1 LTPYSTSEGATSFDL
16 EDEAAA
22 ATVRIGNYPLIFAG
36 EFYNFDIGEA
46 WMPDLTGTYELAE
59 METPMQF
66 VFAENDGEYSVT
78 YDGITWSVVDR
89 DSLPTEKIDY
99 NESESIGVPMVNHVL
114 ILQNPDTSKYSKM
127 RVRVRNYDESQVL
140 TIGIYGIDG
149 TTEFNTIAE
158 ARDASGLAVSYGGSF
173 E

>member
-1 LTPYSTSEGATSFDL
+1 
-16 EDEAAA
+16 
-22 ATVRIGNYPLIFAG
+22 
-36 EFYNFDIGEA
+36 
-46 WMPDLTGTYELAE
+46 
-59 METPMQF
+59 
-66 VFAENDGEYSVT
+66 
-78 YDGITWSVVDR
+78 
-89 DSLPTEKIDY
+89 
-99 NESESIGVPMVNHVL
+99 
-114 ILQNPDTSKYSKM
+114 M